1 MIGGK
6 ITGLGPI
13 RIFDTESGDLLLEG
27 QLTGYTFKDPKSLG
41 WWEVKTTVPKKCP
54 HCGAD
59 LNQQTVK

>member
-13 RIFDTESGDLLLEG
+13 RIFDKESGELMLEG
-27 QLTGYTFKDPKSLG
+27 QLTGYTFKDERGRG
-41 WWEVKTTVPKKCP
+41 WQVKTEAPKICP

-59 LNQQTVK
+59 LNNQTVK

>member
-1 MIGGK
+1 MNGIK

-13 RIFDTESGDLLLEG
+13 RIFDKESGALMLEG
-27 QLTGYTFKDPKSLG
+27 QLTGYTFKKPRGLG
-41 WWEVKTTVPKKCP
+41 WVKITATEPKKCP